1 MAYLPSMESG
11 GLEHLHDTPPHL
23 FMPSPTFKYSS
34 WTPYGSAVC
43 PEYYDYF
50 QGWCHP
56 RRGYGYRGYDD
67 YRDRREYY
75 RPRGYG
81 RRTVPPRWN
90 YAGSAVCPEYYDYA
104 ADCRAVRVQVLM

>member
-1 MAYLPSMESG
+1 MRGMNRIVVIALATAAALSTESASAQ
-11 GLEHLHDTPPHL
+11 GLVRPG
-23 FMPSPTFKYSS
+23 
-34 WTPYGSAVC
+34 WTASGSAVC

-56 RRGYGYRGYDD
+56 RRGYGYRGYD

-104 ADCRAVRVQVLM
+104 ATVGLCVSRY